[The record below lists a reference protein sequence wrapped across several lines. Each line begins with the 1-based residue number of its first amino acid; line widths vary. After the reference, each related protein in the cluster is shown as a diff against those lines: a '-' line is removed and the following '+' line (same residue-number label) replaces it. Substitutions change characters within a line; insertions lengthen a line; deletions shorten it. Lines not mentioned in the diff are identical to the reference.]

1 MTFDKTVKK
10 LSDGPWAVVI
20 TTSAGLPHQLD
31 LHYTSNPRA
40 RTHGCGEEDAHGVS
54 TWSIYLNAAN
64 STAIQSVPLN
74 TPFRLCWGDS
84 YNNVTYADYSQAERV
99 KHTA

>member
-31 LHYTSNPRA
+31 LHYTTNPRA
-40 RTHGCGEEDAHGVS
+40 RTYGYGTIDEEGVS
-54 TWSIYLNAAN
+54 TWSIHLNATTSA
-64 STAIQSVPLN
+64 AIQAVPLD

-84 YNNVTYADYSQAERV
+84 YNNVTYADYSPVAQAKRS
-99 KHTA
+99 A